1 MTLSLFIPMITAL
14 YCVKMMN
21 VSMPKDQQPYT
32 VMYSLLKNI
41 GSWLYV
47 SCILMHHRLPTLKL
61 FQS

>member
-21 VSMPKDQQPYT
+21 VSMPKDQQPYN

-47 SCILMHHRLPTLKL
+47 
-61 FQS
+61 